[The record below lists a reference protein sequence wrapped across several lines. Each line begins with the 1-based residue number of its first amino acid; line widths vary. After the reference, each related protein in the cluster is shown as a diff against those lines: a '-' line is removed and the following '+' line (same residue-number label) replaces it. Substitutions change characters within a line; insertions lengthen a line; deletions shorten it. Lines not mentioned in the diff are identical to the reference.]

1 MICNHL
7 PVVCA
12 STRAVL
18 LGLPV
23 PDQSSN
29 ASVYFSFNPEY
40 KSISTFQSALVVSQK
55 KFTMSFAGFK
65 KQINKA
71 NQFVSE
77 KMGSAEGTKMEDD
90 FVELERKTD
99 VMTNLVTHLLSK
111 TKEYLQ
117 PNPTVR
123 AKIYMHMAAQGA
135 KYPQPEGALGDIMLK
150 SGHDLNPQIS
160 DYASALLDV
169 GSALIEVADA
179 RDVMDAQVHENFLM
193 PLHELDE
200 KQLKELAQ
208 HRKKLQGR
216 RLDFDCKKRKGNKI
230 SVEEVKMA
238 QYKFE
243 ESKAICQQEMT
254 LLMGNEV
261 ERIHQLSQLVC
272 AMLEH
277 HKKSADTLERL
288 LLLLNKRVQA
298 SSRNGSAAT
307 AAQPK
312 PADNQA
318 DQGKSETSA
327 KGTNP
332 LAGESDST
340 EKPKEEQTASS
351 KPSCRA
357 KCDYK
362 AEKDGELSFSEG
374 QFIVLTEKLNENWFE
389 GTLDGKF
396 GRVSAKHVEV
406 LVDLP

>member
-1 MICNHL
+1 
-7 PVVCA
+7 
-12 STRAVL
+12 
-18 LGLPV
+18 
-23 PDQSSN
+23 
-29 ASVYFSFNPEY
+29 
-40 KSISTFQSALVVSQK
+40 
-55 KFTMSFAGFK
+55 MSLAGFK

-77 KMGSAEGTKMEDD
+77 KMGSAEGTKMEDE
-90 FVELERKTD
+90 FVDLERKTD
-99 VMTNLVTHLLSK
+99 VMTNLVTQLLSK

-117 PNPTVR
+117 PNPAVR
-123 AKIYMHMAAQGA
+123 AKIYMHMAQQGA
-135 KYPQPEGALGDIMLK
+135 KYPQPEGVLGDIMLK
-150 SGHDLNPQIS
+150 AGHDLDPQLS

-169 GSALIEVADA
+169 GSALIEVGDT
-179 RDVMDAQVHENFLM
+179 RDSLDAQVHESFLM

-200 KQLKELAQ
+200 KQLKEIAQ

-216 RLDFDCKKRKGNKI
+216 RLDYDCKKRKGNKI
-230 SVEEVKMA
+230 AVEEVKMA

-243 ESKAICQQEMT
+243 ESKAICQQEMVQ
-254 LLMGNEV
+254 LMGNEV

-288 LLLLNKRVQA
+288 LLQLNKRVQA
-298 SSRNGSAAT
+298 SSRNSST

-312 PADNQA
+312 PAATEENQG

-332 LAGESDST
+332 LAEDLDSAA
-340 EKPKEEQTASS
+340 KPKEDTAAGS
-351 KPSCRA
+351 KPCCRA
-357 KCDYK
+357 KSDYK

-374 QFIVLTEKLNENWFE
+374 QVIVLTEKVDENWFE
-389 GTLDGKF
+389 GILDGKF
-396 GRVSAKHVEV
+396 GRVPAKNVEI

>member
-1 MICNHL
+1 
-7 PVVCA
+7 
-12 STRAVL
+12 
-18 LGLPV
+18 
-23 PDQSSN
+23 
-29 ASVYFSFNPEY
+29 
-40 KSISTFQSALVVSQK
+40 
-55 KFTMSFAGFK
+55 MSLAGFK

-77 KMGSAEGTKMEDD
+77 KMGSVEGTKMEDEFLD
-90 FVELERKTD
+90 LERKTD
-99 VMTNLVTHLLSK
+99 TMTNLVTQLLSK

-123 AKIYMHMAAQGA
+123 AKIYMHMAAQGS
-135 KYPQPEGALGDIMLK
+135 KYPQTEGALGDIMLK
-150 SGHDLNPQIS
+150 AGHDLDPQLS

-169 GSALIEVADA
+169 GSAMIEIADTK
-179 RDVMDAQVHENFLM
+179 DVMDAQVHESFLM

-200 KQLKELAQ
+200 KQLKEIAG

-216 RLDFDCKKRKGNKI
+216 RLDYDCKKRKGNKI
-230 SVEEVKMA
+230 AVEEVKMA

-254 LLMGNEV
+254 QLLGNEV

-288 LLLLNKRVQA
+288 LLLLNKRVHEA
-298 SSRNGSAAT
+298 SSRSINSEAVK
-307 AAQPK
+307 PK
-312 PADNQA
+312 PVPEENQST
-318 DQGKSETSA
+318 DQGKSEASA

-332 LAGESDST
+332 LAGDSDSAGKT
-340 EKPKEEQTASS
+340 REEVTPS
-351 KPSCRA
+351 KPCCRA

-374 QFIVLTEKLNENWFE
+374 QVIMLSEKLNENWFE
-389 GTLDGKF
+389 GTLEGKF
-396 GRVSAKHVEV
+396 GKVPAKNVEI

>member
-1 MICNHL
+1 
-7 PVVCA
+7 
-12 STRAVL
+12 
-18 LGLPV
+18 
-23 PDQSSN
+23 
-29 ASVYFSFNPEY
+29 
-40 KSISTFQSALVVSQK
+40 
-55 KFTMSFAGFK
+55 MSLAGFK

-77 KMGSAEGTKMEDD
+77 RMGSAEGTKMEDE
-90 FVELERKTD
+90 FVDLERKTD
-99 VMTNLVTHLLSK
+99 VMTNLVTQLLSK

-123 AKIYMHMAAQGA
+123 AKIYMHMAAQGS

-150 SGHDLNPQIS
+150 AGHDLDPQLS

-169 GSALIEVADA
+169 GSAMIEVADA
-179 RDVMDAQVHENFLM
+179 KDVMDAQVHENFLL

-200 KQLKELAQ
+200 KQLKEIAG

-254 LLMGNEV
+254 QLMGNEV

-288 LLLLNKRVQA
+288 LLLLNKRVHEA
-298 SSRNGSAAT
+298 SSRSGNSEGVK
-307 AAQPK
+307 PK
-312 PADNQA
+312 PAAAENQTT

-332 LAGESDST
+332 LAGDSGSAGKAEGEAT
-340 EKPKEEQTASS
+340 PTKPC
-351 KPSCRA
+351 CRA

-362 AEKDGELSFSEG
+362 AAKDGELSFSEG
-374 QFIVLTEKLNENWFE
+374 QVIMLSEKLNEEWFE
-389 GTLDGKF
+389 GTLEGKF
-396 GRVSAKHVEV
+396 GRVPAKHVEI
-406 LVDLP
+406 LFQLP

>member
-1 MICNHL
+1 M
-7 PVVCA
+7 PV
-12 STRAVL
+12 S
-18 LGLPV
+18 
-23 PDQSSN
+23 DQSSP
-29 ASVYFSFNPEY
+29 ALLVSTQY
-40 KSISTFQSALVVSQK
+40 KLNSTFRSALVVSRK
-55 KFTMSFAGFK
+55 EEFTMSFAGFK

-77 KMGSAEGTKMEDD
+77 KMGSAEGTKMEDE

-99 VMTNLVTHLLSK
+99 VMTNLVTQLLGK

-117 PNPTVR
+117 PNPAVR

-150 SGHDLNPQIS
+150 SGHDLDPQVS

-200 KQLKELAQ
+200 KQLKEIAQ

-243 ESKAICQQEMT
+243 ESKTICQEQMT
-254 LLMGNEV
+254 VLMGNEV
-261 ERIHQLSQLVC
+261 ERIHQLSQLIC

-298 SSRNGSAAT
+298 SSRNGNAAV
-307 AAQPK
+307 K
-312 PADNQA
+312 PNPAEVLA
-318 DQGKSETSA
+318 DQGKSEVSA

-332 LAGESDST
+332 LAGESDSA
-340 EKPKEEQTASS
+340 EKPKEEQTASN

-362 AEKDGELSFSEG
+362 AEKDGELSFSNG
-374 QFIVLTEKLNENWFE
+374 QIIMLSEKLNENWYE
-389 GTLDGKF
+389 GILDGKL
-396 GRVSAKHVEV
+396 GRVPVKHVEI

>member
-1 MICNHL
+1 
-7 PVVCA
+7 
-12 STRAVL
+12 
-18 LGLPV
+18 
-23 PDQSSN
+23 
-29 ASVYFSFNPEY
+29 
-40 KSISTFQSALVVSQK
+40 
-55 KFTMSFAGFK
+55 MSLAGFK

-77 KMGSAEGTKMEDD
+77 KMGSAEGTKMEDE
-90 FVELERKTD
+90 FVDLERKTD
-99 VMTNLVTHLLSK
+99 VMTNLVTQLLSK

-123 AKIYMHMAAQGA
+123 AKIYMHMAAQGS
-135 KYPQPEGALGDIMLK
+135 KYPQTEGALGDVMLK
-150 SGHDLNPQIS
+150 AGHDLDPQLS

-169 GSALIEVADA
+169 GSALIEVADCK
-179 RDVMDAQVHENFLM
+179 DVMDAQVHENFLM

-200 KQLKELAQ
+200 KQLKEIAG

-243 ESKAICQQEMT
+243 ESKAICQQEMNT
-254 LLMGNEV
+254 LMGNEV

-288 LLLLNKRVQA
+288 LLLLNKRVHEA
-298 SSRNGSAAT
+298 SKRSGNGEAAK
-307 AAQPK
+307 PK
-312 PADNQA
+312 PVSEDNQAA
-318 DQGKSETSA
+318 DQGKSEVFA

-332 LAGESDST
+332 LADDSESSG
-340 EKPKEEQTASS
+340 KPKEAAMES
-351 KPSCRA
+351 KPCCRA
-357 KCDYK
+357 KYDYK
-362 AEKDGELSFSEG
+362 AEKDGELSFSKG
-374 QFIVLTEKLNENWFE
+374 QVIMLTEKLNEDWFE

-396 GRVSAKHVEV
+396 GKLSAKHVEI

>member
-1 MICNHL
+1 
-7 PVVCA
+7 
-12 STRAVL
+12 
-18 LGLPV
+18 
-23 PDQSSN
+23 
-29 ASVYFSFNPEY
+29 
-40 KSISTFQSALVVSQK
+40 
-55 KFTMSFAGFK
+55 MSLAGFK

-77 KMGSAEGTKMEDD
+77 KMGSAEGTKMEDEFLD
-90 FVELERKTD
+90 LERKTD
-99 VMTNLVTHLLSK
+99 TMTNLVTQLLSK

-123 AKIYMHMAAQGA
+123 AKIYMHMAAQGS

-150 SGHDLNPQIS
+150 AGHDLDPQLS

-169 GSALIEVADA
+169 GSAMIEIADTK
-179 RDVMDAQVHENFLM
+179 DVMDAQVHESFLM

-200 KQLKELAQ
+200 KQLKEIAG

-216 RLDFDCKKRKGNKI
+216 RLDYDCKKRKGNKI
-230 SVEEVKMA
+230 AVEEVKMA

-254 LLMGNEV
+254 QLLGNEV

-288 LLLLNKRVQA
+288 LLLLNKRVHEA
-298 SSRNGSAAT
+298 SSRSINSEAVK
-307 AAQPK
+307 PK
-312 PADNQA
+312 PAPEGNQSA
-318 DQGKSETSA
+318 DQGKSEASA
-327 KGTNP
+327 KGMNP
-332 LAGESDST
+332 LAGDSDSAG
-340 EKPKEEQTASS
+340 KAKEETIPS
-351 KPSCRA
+351 KPCCRA

-374 QFIVLTEKLNENWFE
+374 QVIMLSEKLNENWFE
-389 GTLDGKF
+389 GTLEGKF
-396 GRVSAKHVEV
+396 GKVPAKNVEI
-406 LVDLP
+406 LVDLS

>member
-1 MICNHL
+1 
-7 PVVCA
+7 
-12 STRAVL
+12 
-18 LGLPV
+18 
-23 PDQSSN
+23 
-29 ASVYFSFNPEY
+29 
-40 KSISTFQSALVVSQK
+40 
-55 KFTMSFAGFK
+55 MSLAGFK

-77 KMGSAEGTKMEDD
+77 KMGSAEGTKMEDE
-90 FVELERKTD
+90 FVDLERKTD
-99 VMTNLVTHLLSK
+99 VMTNLVTQLLSK

-150 SGHDLNPQIS
+150 AGHDLDPQLS

-169 GSALIEVADA
+169 GSALIEVADT
-179 RDVMDAQVHENFLM
+179 RDSLDAQVHENFLM

-200 KQLKELAQ
+200 KQLKEIAQ

-216 RLDFDCKKRKGNKI
+216 RLDYDCKKRKGNKI
-230 SVEEVKMA
+230 AVEEVKMA

-298 SSRNGSAAT
+298 SSRNEKASAMPKPAAT
-307 AAQPK
+307 AE
-312 PADNQA
+312 NQVN
-318 DQGKSETSA
+318 QGKLETSA

-332 LAGESDST
+332 LAGDLDST
-340 EKPKEEQTASS
+340 ANPKEETAIS

-357 KCDYK
+357 KSDYK
-362 AEKDGELSFSEG
+362 AEKDGELSFSGG
-374 QFIVLTEKLNENWFE
+374 QVIILTGKLDENWFE

-396 GRVSAKHVEV
+396 GRVPAKNVEI

>member
-1 MICNHL
+1 
-7 PVVCA
+7 
-12 STRAVL
+12 
-18 LGLPV
+18 
-23 PDQSSN
+23 
-29 ASVYFSFNPEY
+29 
-40 KSISTFQSALVVSQK
+40 
-55 KFTMSFAGFK
+55 MSLAGFK

-77 KMGSAEGTKMEDD
+77 KMGSAEGTKMEDE
-90 FVELERKTD
+90 FVDLERKTD
-99 VMTNLVTHLLSK
+99 VMTNLVTQLLGK

-117 PNPTVR
+117 PNPTLR

-135 KYPQPEGALGDIMLK
+135 KYPQTEGALGDIMLK
-150 SGHDLNPQIS
+150 AGHELDPQLS

-169 GSALIEVADA
+169 GSSLIEVGDT
-179 RDVMDAQVHENFLM
+179 RDTLDAQVHENFLM
-193 PLHELDE
+193 PLNELDE
-200 KQLKELAQ
+200 KQLKEIAQ

-216 RLDFDCKKRKGNKI
+216 RLDFDCKKRKGSKI
-230 SVEEVKMA
+230 AVEEVKMA

-243 ESKAICQQEMT
+243 ESKAICQQEMV

-298 SSRNGSAAT
+298 SSRNGNT
-307 AAQPK
+307 AQPK
-312 PADNQA
+312 PAATTEGNQEE
-318 DQGKSETSA
+318 QGKSEASA

-332 LAGESDST
+332 LAGESDSIG
-340 EKPKEEQTASS
+340 KPKEETKAS
-351 KPSCRA
+351 KPCCRA
-357 KCDYK
+357 ICDYK
-362 AEKDGELSFSEG
+362 GEKDGELSFTDG
-374 QFIVLTEKLNENWFE
+374 QIIVLTERPNDNWFE

-396 GRVSAKHVEV
+396 GRVSAKHVEI